1 MLYHAISHNLTGQFD
16 ETYYRPTDAIFSINA
31 EEILKKS
38 AGKILLRPD
47 PLGAGRRY
55 KL

>member
-1 MLYHAISHNLTGQFD
+1 MKRN
-16 ETYYRPTDAIFSINA
+16 TDAFFSINA

-38 AGKILLRPD
+38 AEKILPRPD

-55 KL
+55 KLENL